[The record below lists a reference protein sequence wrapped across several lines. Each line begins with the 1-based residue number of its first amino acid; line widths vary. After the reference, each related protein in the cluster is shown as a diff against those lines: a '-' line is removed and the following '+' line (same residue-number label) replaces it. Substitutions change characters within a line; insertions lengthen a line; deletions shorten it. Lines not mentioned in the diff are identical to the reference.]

1 MPGRSKE
8 YNVSRGEDRRA
19 ARETQSDMKRFYYL
33 FGAVIVIGIGVVAF
47 NVGNSVLSSAATAPI
62 ELDLADDEALVALAQ
77 GVTLGDDQ
85 APVTVVEFGD
95 YQCPGCGAFA
105 LSVKPQIEGTMVAS
119 GQVKFVF
126 YDFPLISI
134 HPNAFLA
141 ARAAR
146 CSDEQDAYWEYH
158 ETLFR
163 NQARWATATMPSSAF
178 EDYAEEVGMDGGAF
192 SACLNSD
199 KYADVVTA
207 NMELGGRMGVNGTPT
222 VLVNAN
228 GNLRRVN
235 SNDFQSISAAID
247 ELMGAGGGANRP

>member
-1 MPGRSKE
+1 M
-8 YNVSRGEDRRA
+8 SRGEDRRA
-19 ARETQSDMKRFYYL
+19 ARETQSDMKKFYYL
-33 FGAVIVIGIGVVAF
+33 FGVVIVIGIGVVAF

-146 CSDEQDAYWEYH
+146 CSADQDAYWEYH
-158 ETLFR
+158 EVLFR
-163 NQARWATATMPSSAF
+163 NQSRWAVATMPASAF
-178 EDYAEEVGMDGGAF
+178 EDYAEEVGMDGSTF

-207 NMELGGRMGVNGTPT
+207 NMQLGSRMGVSGTPT
-222 VLVNAN
+222 IMVRAN
-228 GNLRRVN
+228 GDLRRL
-235 SNDFQSISAAID
+235 SGNDFQSISNAIQEMTGSMD
-247 ELMGAGGGANRP
+247 GGN

>member
-1 MPGRSKE
+1 M
-8 YNVSRGEDRRA
+8 SRGEDRRA
-19 ARETQSDMKRFYYL
+19 ARETQSDMKKFYYL
-33 FGAVIVIGIGVVAF
+33 FGAVAVLGIGVVGY
-47 NVGNSVLSSAATAPI
+47 NVGSSVLSSAATAPI
-62 ELDLADDEALVALAQ
+62 ELDLSDDEALVALAQ

-105 LSVKPQIEGTMVAS
+105 LSVKPQLEGTMVAS

-146 CSDEQDAYWEYH
+146 CSDDQGRYWEYH

-163 NQARWATATMPSSAF
+163 NQARWAAATMPASAF
-178 EDYAEEVGMDGGAF
+178 EDYAEEVGMDGGDF

-207 NMELGGRMGVNGTPT
+207 NMQLGSRMGVSGTPT
-222 VLVNAN
+222 IMVNAN
-228 GNLRRVN
+228 GDLRRLN
-235 SNDFQSISAAID
+235 ANDFQSISAAV
-247 ELMGAGGGANRP
+247 EQMTGSEGGAN

>member
-1 MPGRSKE
+1 M
-8 YNVSRGEDRRA
+8 SRGEDRRA
-19 ARETQSDMKRFYYL
+19 ARETQSDMKKFYYL
-33 FGAVIVIGIGVVAF
+33 FGVVAVIGIGVVGY
-47 NVGNSVLSSAATAPI
+47 NVGSGVLSSAATAPI
-62 ELDLADDEALVALAQ
+62 ELDLSDDEALVALAQ
-77 GVTLGDDQ
+77 GVTLGNDE

-105 LSVKPQIEGTMVAS
+105 LSVKPQLEGTMVAS

-146 CSDEQDAYWEYH
+146 CSAEQNAYWQYH

-163 NQARWATATMPSSAF
+163 NQARWAAATMPASAF
-178 EDYAEEVGMDGGAF
+178 EDYAEEVGMDDGAF
-192 SACLNSD
+192 SECLNSD

-207 NMELGGRMGVNGTPT
+207 NMELGTRMGVNGTPT
-222 VLVNAN
+222 IMVNAN
-228 GNLRRVN
+228 GNLRRLN
-235 SNDFQSISAAID
+235 MNDFQSISAAID
-247 ELMGAGGGANRP
+247 EMTGAEGGAN